1 MKQSR
6 TSRKQVN
13 ELLEL
18 LSDDTMKY
26 ELMYNEYCG
35 FWKYG
40 IAIYKREPDIVDI
53 FGKALTHTEWKFEK
67 RIINDVALKA
77 VYDYAMELLRN
88 K

>member
-18 LSDDTMKY
+18 LSNDTTKY
-26 ELMYNEYCG
+26 ELVYNEYCG

-40 IAIYKREPDIVDI
+40 IAIYKREPDFVDMW
-53 FGKALTHTEWKFEK
+53 GRAVTYTEWRFEK
-67 RIINDVALKA
+67 RIINDVTLKA
-77 VYDYAMELLRN
+77 VYDYAMELLR